1 MSLYPRINYDDII
14 RQIEAAQKKA
24 NDANLARYRELLA
37 HIDTLGQQVGSAG
50 TYGQAESYIQNIGN
64 AARQRIAET
73 GIQQKGLADQD
84 LISRGLGNTT
94 VRTSAM
100 RGIASDTERQMQ
112 AADEMEMT
120 AKAGLMERRAGLET
134 DIGRMK
140 ASAIEGRYDRGPDM
154 SLYANLLQAA
164 SAGQTSPVTATVS
177 RSPGPVM
184 FGSSS
189 GASGGSS
196 GGFNTASSG
205 GGGGSSGSGVRV
217 IYGGSGAP
225 TYYDAKNQQATD
237 ANGNPIG
244 SGYYNNTGWHGND
257 GSYRSTNDMWISSM
271 IRGGSSQPAA
281 PTAAQNAAKQAG
293 DDARNQ
299 ALGSLAGMTLGNAV
313 LPGVGGALGGM
324 AGAGLA
330 ALYNQFR
337 R

>member
-14 RQIEAAQKKA
+14 RQIEGAQKKA
-24 NDANLARYRELLA
+24 NDANLARYQELLA
-37 HIDTLGQQVGSAG
+37 HIDSLGQQVGSAG

-64 AARQRIAET
+64 AARQRIGET

-94 VRTSAM
+94 IRTSAM

-112 AADEMEMT
+112 SADEMEMT

-134 DIGRMK
+134 DIGKLK
-140 ASAIEGRYDRGPDM
+140 ASAIEGRYDKGPDM
-154 SLYANLLQAA
+154 SMYANLLQAA

-205 GGGGSSGSGVRV
+205 GGGNSGSGARV

-225 TYYDAKNQQATD
+225 TYYDAKSQQATD

-244 SGYYNNTGWHGND
+244 SGYYNNTGWHGTD

-271 IRGGSSQPAA
+271 IHGNNQPAA
-281 PTAAQNAAKQAG
+281 PTAAQNAAKTAA
-293 DDARNQ
+293 DNARNQ

-313 LPGVGGALGGM
+313 LPGIGGALGGA